1 MVAQVVHCTISGSV
15 LPWTTICTYDL
26 HGCPCL
32 LCRESTSVGAIGT
45 AASPRSF
52 SGPKWDS
59 YGRACGG
66 LALQDGR
73 VWTRP
78 KFECWPAEALEY
90 YATLLELPEILGSRG
105 DLNGGGGTAGV
116 CGN

>member
-1 MVAQVVHCTISGSV
+1 MAVLVCSLSRVNISWGRRDSSI
-15 LPWTTICTYDL
+15 PK
-26 HGCPCL
+26 
-32 LCRESTSVGAIGT
+32 
-45 AASPRSF
+45 SF

-90 YATLLELPEILGSRG
+90 YATLLELPEILGWRG